1 VWVRRSLDHPEIG
14 RIEVTMSAR
23 SIVSRSAVVVALA
36 LASCSTEEGSRAPV
50 TAPVHV
56 PVSLVADWLPAGFGP
71 QAGSIDTSPV
81 DLTDASGRPAGT
93 FTPATG
99 LILSGTSSSSA
110 AGPMVLIAATW
121 IDDLP
126 PDYWEFVSKS
136 PIAQVVTRDQRD
148 LIVVPSS
155 SGTLLYFRENG
166 LVVMTTAVGLSL
178 DDAER
183 LAASLRVVEG

>member
-1 VWVRRSLDHPEIG
+1 
-14 RIEVTMSAR
+14 M
-23 SIVSRSAVVVALA
+23 
-36 LASCSTEEGSRAPV
+36 
-50 TAPVHV
+50 TAPLHV

-81 DLTDASGRPAGT
+81 ELTDASGGPAGT

-99 LILSGTSSSSA
+99 LILSGAGSSSA
-110 AGPMVLIAATW
+110 ADPLVLIAATW

-126 PDYWEFVSKS
+126 SDYWEFVSNS
-136 PIAQVVTRDQRD
+136 PIAQRVARDQRD

-155 SGTLLYFRENG
+155 NGPTVLYFRENG
-166 LVVMTTAVGLSL
+166 LVVTTTAVGLSL

-183 LAASLRVVEG
+183 LAASLRIVES